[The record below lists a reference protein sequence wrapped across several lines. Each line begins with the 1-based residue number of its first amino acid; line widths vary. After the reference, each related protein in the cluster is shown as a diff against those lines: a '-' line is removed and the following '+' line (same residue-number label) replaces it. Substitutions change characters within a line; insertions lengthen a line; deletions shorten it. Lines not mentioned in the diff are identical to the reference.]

1 MPAKKKPA
9 EKKKEKPLPE
19 VNIGLVGHVDHGKTT
34 LTQALTGRWTD
45 THSEEIKRGITIR
58 LGYADVT
65 FYKCP
70 KCRGTDA
77 YGTTDKCIKCFSETK
92 PVRTVSFVD
101 APGHET
107 LMSTVLSG
115 AALMDGAIL
124 VISAN
129 EDCPQPQTKEHL
141 LALNITGIKN
151 IVIVQNKI
159 DLVDEEGARKSHKQ
173 IKEFLKG
180 TVAENAPIVPISAQ
194 KNINIDALIETMEEH
209 IRTPKRDP
217 AKPPKLVVAR
227 SFDVNKPG
235 TSIPKLRG
243 GVIGGTLLQ
252 GELKVGDE
260 VEIKPGIRMKSG
272 YEPVRTRITGLQK
285 SMNDLEKVGPG
296 GLLGVSTE
304 LDPAIAKSDRLGGN
318 IMGLPGKTPPV
329 MPDITLKTEIMDRV
343 VGSKDELR
351 MEAIRNG
358 EPLMLTIGVVRTVGA
373 VTAPSPSKMAV
384 QLKMP
389 ICADKGERVA
399 ISRQLGGRWRLVGWG
414 EII

>member
-1 MPAKKKPA
+1 MPKAKTG
-9 EKKKEKPLPE
+9 EKKADKPLPE

-70 KCRGTDA
+70 KCKGTDA
-77 YGTTDKCIKCFSETK
+77 YSTTDKCIKCFSETR
-92 PVRTVSFVD
+92 PIRTVSFVD

-159 DLVDEEGARKSHKQ
+159 DLVDAEGAMKSYKQ
-173 IKEFLKG
+173 IKKFLKG
-180 TVAENAPIVPISAQ
+180 AVAENAPIVPISAQ
-194 KNINIDALIETMEEH
+194 KNINIDALMETIEEH
-209 IRTPKRDP
+209 IKTPKRDP
-217 AKPPKLVVAR
+217 SKPPKLVIAR

-235 TSIPKLRG
+235 TSIPKLKG

-260 VEIKPGIRMKSG
+260 IEIKPGIKMKSG
-272 YEPVRTRITGLQK
+272 YETITTKISGLQK
-285 SMNDLEKVGPG
+285 AMTDLDTVGPG
-296 GLLGVSTE
+296 GLLGLSTE
-304 LDPAIAKSDRLGGN
+304 LDPAITKSDRLGGN

-329 MPDITLKTEIMDRV
+329 LSEVSLKTSIMERV
-343 VGSKDELR
+343 VGAKEELKVDPLK
-351 MEAIRNG
+351 NG
-358 EPLMLTIGVVRTVGA
+358 EPLMLTIGVVRTVGV
-373 VTAPSPSKMAV
+373 VTAPSPARTTV
-384 QLKMP
+384 QLKIP
-389 ICADKGERVA
+389 VCADKGERVA
-399 ISRQLGGRWRLVGWG
+399 ISRQVGGRWRLIGWG
-414 EII
+414 ELI

>member
-9 EKKKEKPLPE
+9 EKKAGKPLPE

-65 FYKCP
+65 FYRCP
-70 KCRGTDA
+70 KCKGTEA
-77 YGTTDKCIKCFSETK
+77 YGNTGKCIKCFSEAE
-92 PVRTVSFVD
+92 PIRTVSFVD

-124 VISAN
+124 VVSAN
-129 EDCPQPQTKEHL
+129 EQCPQPQTKEHL

-159 DLVDEEGARKSHKQ
+159 DLVDEEGAKKSYRQ
-173 IKEFLKG
+173 IKDFLKG
-180 TVAENAPIVPISAQ
+180 TVAENAPIIPISAQ
-194 KNINIDALIETMEEH
+194 KNINIDALIEAIEEH

-217 AKPPKLVVAR
+217 SKPPKLVVAR

-235 TSIPKLRG
+235 TSIPKIRG

-252 GELKVGDE
+252 GELKVGDD
-260 VEIKPGIRMKSG
+260 VEIKPGIKMKSG

-285 SMNDLEKVGPG
+285 AMTDLDSVGPG

-318 IMGLPGKTPPV
+318 IMGHPGKLPPV
-329 MPDITLKTEIMDRV
+329 MPDVSMKTHIMERV
-343 VGSKDELR
+343 VGAKEELKV
-351 MEAIRNG
+351 EPVKNG
-358 EPLMLTIGVVRTVGA
+358 EPLMLTIGVVRTVGV
-373 VTAPSPSKMAV
+373 VTAPSPAKTVV

-389 ICADKGERVA
+389 ICADKGDRVA
-399 ISRQLGGRWRLVGWG
+399 ISRQVGGRWRLIGWAQ
-414 EII
+414 IL

>member
-1 MPAKKKPA
+1 MPKAKTG
-9 EKKKEKPLPE
+9 EKKADKPLPE

-70 KCRGTDA
+70 KCKGTDA
-77 YGTTDKCIKCFSETK
+77 YSTTDKCIKCFSETR
-92 PVRTVSFVD
+92 PIRTVSFVD

-159 DLVDEEGARKSHKQ
+159 DLVDAEGAMKSYKQ
-173 IKEFLKG
+173 IKKFLKG

-194 KNINIDALIETMEEH
+194 KNINIDALMETIEEH
-209 IRTPKRDP
+209 IKTPKRDP
-217 AKPPKLVVAR
+217 TKPPKIVIAR

-235 TSIPKLRG
+235 TSIPKLKG

-260 VEIKPGIRMKSG
+260 IEIKPGIKMKSG
-272 YEPVRTRITGLQK
+272 YETITTKISGLQK
-285 SMNDLEKVGPG
+285 AMTDLDTVGPG

-304 LDPAIAKSDRLGGN
+304 LDPAITKSDRLGGN

-329 MPDITLKTEIMDRV
+329 LSEVSLKTSIMERV
-343 VGSKDELR
+343 VGAKEELKVDPLK
-351 MEAIRNG
+351 NG
-358 EPLMLTIGVVRTVGA
+358 EPLMLTIGVVRTVGV
-373 VTAPSPSKMAV
+373 VTAPSPAKMIV
-384 QLKMP
+384 QLKIP
-389 ICADKGERVA
+389 VCADRGERVA
-399 ISRQLGGRWRLVGWG
+399 ISRQVGGRWRLIGWG